1 MYQKGPKENKKQ
13 KGPNKN
19 KKQTKITEQK
29 QGPFCYSLDLEQ
41 LLEVQYLHIQVAT
54 KKAKSIF
61 SVISKRNWIIFQK
74 ELENKEPLCLT

>member
-13 KGPNKN
+13 TKRTEKN

-61 SVISKRNWIIFQK
+61 SVHLK
-74 ELENKEPLCLT
+74 KEPNNLPKGTGK

>member
-61 SVISKRNWIIFQK
+61 SVHLK
-74 ELENKEPLCLT
+74 KEPNNLPKGTGK

>member
-13 KGPNKN
+13 
-19 KKQTKITEQK
+19 TKRTEQK
-29 QGPFCYSLDLEQ
+29 QKTNKNNRTKTRPFCYSLDLEQ

-61 SVISKRNWIIFQK
+61 SVHLK
-74 ELENKEPLCLT
+74 KEPNNLPKGTGK